1 MYEIKPVKEVYSY
14 FKQNKIEQKFVPLKK
29 KKKIGPKHTESIQ
42 VKVMNEMVKLLI
54 RWFYPYKT

>member
-29 KKKIGPKHTESIQ
+29 KKDWPKTYRKHIGKSYE
-42 VKVMNEMVKLLI
+42 
-54 RWFYPYKT
+54 